1 MDWSI
6 TISID
11 DSHHGSLTYGSIV
24 SIVLLKYFGNLPT
37 RFSRF
42 EGKCWWLCSFVL
54 CVKVIHVVTGLLA
67 DSVYIRITVFN
78 IFCYRRSLGDGSSVS
93 SDIAAVDVVR

>member
-6 TISID
+6 TVSIG
-11 DSHHGSLTYGSIV
+11 DSHHGGLIHGLIV

-37 RFSRF
+37 RLSRF

-54 CVKVIHVVTGLLA
+54 YVKVIHVVTGLLA
-67 DSVYIRITVFN
+67 DSVCMCIAVFN
-78 IFCYRRSLGDGSSVS
+78 IFCCRWSLGNGSSVS
-93 SDIAAVDVVR
+93 SDIVAINVMR